1 MSAPVAAFERPR
13 LGLNTVFKS
22 GPLFIS
28 SKGIGWKS
36 WKKRWF
42 ILTRTSLVF
51 FKSDPSALPQ
61 RGGEVNLTLGG
72 IDLNNSG
79 SVVVREDKKLLTVL
93 FPDGR
98 DGRAFTL
105 KAETS
110 EDLYEWKTALEHA
123 LAQAPSAAL
132 IVNGIFR
139 GDTND
144 SIDGSFNQWR
154 DKRPVKSL
162 VVGRPILLAL
172 EDIDG
177 GPSFLEKALR
187 FLEKYGTNVEGI
199 LRQSADVEEV
209 DHRVQE
215 YEQGKTEFAPDE
227 DAHVVGDCVKHILR
241 ELPSSPVPASCCTAL
256 LEAYKI
262 DRKEVRINAMR
273 SAILETFPEP
283 NRRLLQRFSRVAL
296 FSYLQ
301 KVGIGWK
308 SWKKRWFILTRTSLV
323 FFKSDPSALPQRGG
337 EVNLTLGGI
346 DLNNSGSVVVREDKK
361 LLTVLFPDGR
371 DGRAF
376 TLKAETSEDLY
387 EWKTALEHALA
398 QAPSAALIV
407 NGIFRGDTND
417 SIDGSFNQW
426 RDKRPVKSLVVGR
439 PILLALEDID
449 GGPSFLEKALRF
461 LEKYGTNVEGILRQ
475 SADVEE
481 VDHRV
486 QEYEQG
492 KTEFAPDEDAH
503 VVGDCVKHILRELP
517 SSPVPASCCT
527 ALLEAYKIDR
537 KEVRIN
543 AMRSAILETFP
554 EPNRRLLQRILKMM
568 HTISSHAHENRMT
581 PSAVAACM
589 APLLLRPLLAGEC
602 ELEDDFDINGD
613 SSAQLL
619 AAANAANNAQ
629 AIITTLLE
637 EYENIFDE
645 ENLNRCSISADSRI
659 ENSGTED
666 STDDENLDLKDN
678 GYHDAEN
685 EVDPETDDD
694 PERVHS
700 GKLSESS
707 GSAGSDLYDYKAFGG
722 DDSDV
727 GSPSKKNHALVE
739 SSNLCV
745 DHQQIRDPNG
755 QLSEEQG
762 KQKNVS
768 DSSINEINTPSVSPA
783 GESYRSMGEILSS
796 MDTAHPLPMPAFES
810 GAGKP
815 VGKVTGS
822 NVNAK
827 RSSFWGR
834 SNARKTPSME
844 SVDSSGEEELAIQR
858 LEIAK
863 NDLQHRIAKEA
874 RGNAILQA
882 SLERRKQ
889 ALHERRLALEQDVS
903 RLQEQL
909 QAERD
914 LRAALEVGLSM
925 SSGQFSSS
933 RGMDSKTRAELEEIA
948 LAEADVARL
957 KQKVAELHHQLNQ
970 QRQHHYGSL
979 SDACDRYQNVQNH
992 NSQQRFLQQDF
1003 DTTLAYCNQERKQRT
1018 ERLEIAKNDLQH
1030 RIAKEARGNA
1040 ILQASLERR
1049 KQALHERRLAL
1060 EQDVSRLQEQLQAE
1074 RDLRAALEVGLSM
1087 SSGQFSSS
1095 RGMDSKTRA
1104 ELEEIAL
1111 AEADVARLKQKVAE
1125 LHHQLNQQR
1134 QHHYGSLSDACDRYQ
1149 NVQNHN
1155 SQQRFLQQDF
1165 DTTLAY
1171 CNQERKQRTEE
1182 SLLGTDWRSIKGQA
1196 LAPGSSIKQPSRK
1209 QFIDSTSLSDSKS
1222 TEASTSM
1229 SMDELCAVDS
1239 ASVPSTSRAAEV
1251 IEYPRHPSAASSTL
1265 VELTS
1270 RLDFFKERRSQLME
1284 QLHNLDLNYGTTSS
1298 QDFVYRPSSPPWN

>member
-1 MSAPVAAFERPR
+1 MSASLAAFERPR
-13 LGLNTVFKS
+13 PGASNTVFKS

-51 FKSDPSALPQ
+51 FKNDPSALPQ

-110 EDLYEWKTALEHA
+110 EDLFEWKTALEQA

-132 IVNGIFR
+132 VMGHNGIFR
-139 GDTND
+139 SDASD
-144 SIDGSFNQWR
+144 SIEGSFHQWR
-154 DKRPVKSL
+154 DKRPIKSL

-187 FLEKYGTNVEGI
+187 FLEKYGTKVEGI

-209 DHRVQE
+209 DRRVQE
-215 YEQGKTEFAPDE
+215 YEQGKTEFGPEE
-227 DAHVVGDCVKHILR
+227 DAHVVGDCVKHVLR

-262 DRKEVRINAMR
+262 DRKEARINAMR
-273 SAILETFPEP
+273 
-283 NRRLLQRFSRVAL
+283 
-296 FSYLQ
+296 
-301 KVGIGWK
+301 
-308 SWKKRWFILTRTSLV
+308 
-323 FFKSDPSALPQRGG
+323 
-337 EVNLTLGGI
+337 
-346 DLNNSGSVVVREDKK
+346 
-361 LLTVLFPDGR
+361 
-371 DGRAF
+371 
-376 TLKAETSEDLY
+376 
-387 EWKTALEHALA
+387 
-398 QAPSAALIV
+398 
-407 NGIFRGDTND
+407 
-417 SIDGSFNQW
+417 
-426 RDKRPVKSLVVGR
+426 
-439 PILLALEDID
+439 
-449 GGPSFLEKALRF
+449 
-461 LEKYGTNVEGILRQ
+461 
-475 SADVEE
+475 
-481 VDHRV
+481 
-486 QEYEQG
+486 
-492 KTEFAPDEDAH
+492 
-503 VVGDCVKHILRELP
+503 C
-517 SSPVPASCCT
+517 
-527 ALLEAYKIDR
+527 
-537 KEVRIN
+537 
-543 AMRSAILETFP
+543 AILETFP

-568 HTISSHAHENRMT
+568 HTIGSHSQENRMT
-581 PSAVAACM
+581 QSAVAACM

-602 ELEDDFDINGD
+602 ELEDEFDVSGD

-645 ENLNRCSISADSRI
+645 ENIQRCSMSADSRV
-659 ENSGTED
+659 ENSGSED
-666 STDDENLDLKDN
+666 STDDDNIDVKEN

-685 EVDPETDDD
+685 EVDQETDEDAD
-694 PERVHS
+694 RVQS

-707 GSAGSDLYDYKAFGG
+707 GYAGSDLYDYKAFGG

-727 GSPSKKNHALVE
+727 GSSSSNHAKTEHANLNAVPDTPLSE
-739 SSNLCV
+739 DQNKQRKGSENPVDDNDPSNL
-745 DHQQIRDPNG
+745 
-755 QLSEEQG
+755 L
-762 KQKNVS
+762 
-768 DSSINEINTPSVSPA
+768 PST
-783 GESYRSMGEILSS
+783 ESYRSMGEILSS
-796 MDTAHPLPMPAFES
+796 MDPGNHLPIPVVES
-810 GAGKP
+810 GSGKQT
-815 VGKVTGS
+815 GKAS
-822 NVNAK
+822 SASFSSK
-827 RSSFWGR
+827 RSTFWGR
-834 SNARKTPSME
+834 SNPRKTPSVE

-863 NDLQHRIAKEA
+863 SDLQHRIAKEA

-925 SSGQFSSS
+925 SSGQLSNS
-933 RGMDSKTRAELEEIA
+933 RGMDSKTKAELEEIA

-979 SDACDRYQNVQNH
+979 TDVGDRYQHTQNLP
-992 NSQQRFLQQDF
+992 QQRFLQQDF
-1003 DTTLAYCNQERKQRT
+1003 DSTLAFCN
-1018 ERLEIAKNDLQH
+1018 H
-1030 RIAKEARGNA
+1030 
-1040 ILQASLERR
+1040 
-1049 KQALHERRLAL
+1049 
-1060 EQDVSRLQEQLQAE
+1060 
-1074 RDLRAALEVGLSM
+1074 
-1087 SSGQFSSS
+1087 
-1095 RGMDSKTRA
+1095 
-1104 ELEEIAL
+1104 
-1111 AEADVARLKQKVAE
+1111 
-1125 LHHQLNQQR
+1125 
-1134 QHHYGSLSDACDRYQ
+1134 
-1149 NVQNHN
+1149 
-1155 SQQRFLQQDF
+1155 
-1165 DTTLAY
+1165 
-1171 CNQERKQRTEE
+1171 ERKQRTEE
-1182 SLLGTDWRSIKGQA
+1182 NLVGTDWRNIKGQV
-1196 LAPGSSIKQPSRK
+1196 LASGNGSRQPSRK
-1209 QFIDSTSLSDSKS
+1209 QFIESSPSDSKS

-1229 SMDELCAVDS
+1229 SVDDLGPDS

-1251 IEYPRHPSAASSTL
+1251 GEYARHPSVASSTL
-1265 VELTS
+1265 VELTT

-1284 QLHNLDLNYGTTSS
+1284 QLHNLDLNYGSTTS
-1298 QDFVYRPSSPPWN
+1298 QDFVYKPSSPSWS

>member
-1 MSAPVAAFERPR
+1 MSASLAAFERPLR
-13 LGLNTVFKS
+13 PAASNTMIQQVFKS

-51 FKSDPSALPQ
+51 FKNDPSALPQ

-110 EDLYEWKTALEHA
+110 EDLYEWKTALELA

-132 IVNGIFR
+132 VMGHNGIFR
-139 GDTND
+139 NDTND
-144 SIDGSFNQWR
+144 TLEGSFHQWR

-187 FLEKYGTNVEGI
+187 FLEKFGTKAEGI

-209 DHRVQE
+209 ERRVQD
-215 YEQGKTEFAPDE
+215 YEQGKTEFDPDE
-227 DAHVVGDCVKHILR
+227 DAHVVGDCVKHVLR

-262 DRKEVRINAMR
+262 DRKEARINAIR
-273 SAILETFPEP
+273 S
-283 NRRLLQRFSRVAL
+283 S
-296 FSYLQ
+296 
-301 KVGIGWK
+301 
-308 SWKKRWFILTRTSLV
+308 
-323 FFKSDPSALPQRGG
+323 
-337 EVNLTLGGI
+337 
-346 DLNNSGSVVVREDKK
+346 
-361 LLTVLFPDGR
+361 
-371 DGRAF
+371 
-376 TLKAETSEDLY
+376 
-387 EWKTALEHALA
+387 
-398 QAPSAALIV
+398 
-407 NGIFRGDTND
+407 
-417 SIDGSFNQW
+417 
-426 RDKRPVKSLVVGR
+426 
-439 PILLALEDID
+439 
-449 GGPSFLEKALRF
+449 
-461 LEKYGTNVEGILRQ
+461 
-475 SADVEE
+475 
-481 VDHRV
+481 
-486 QEYEQG
+486 
-492 KTEFAPDEDAH
+492 
-503 VVGDCVKHILRELP
+503 
-517 SSPVPASCCT
+517 
-527 ALLEAYKIDR
+527 
-537 KEVRIN
+537 
-543 AMRSAILETFP
+543 ILETFP

-568 HTISSHAHENRMT
+568 HTISSHSHENRMT

-602 ELEDDFDINGD
+602 ELDDDFDINGD
-613 SSAQLL
+613 NSTQLI

-637 EYENIFDE
+637 EYENVFHD
-645 ENLNRCSISADSRI
+645 ENLLRCSISADSRI
-659 ENSGTED
+659 ENSGSED
-666 STDDENLDLKDN
+666 SSDDENLDLKDN

-685 EVDPETDDD
+685 EVDLETDDD
-694 PERVHS
+694 PDRVHS

-707 GSAGSDLYDYKAFGG
+707 GYAGSDLYDYKALGV

-727 GSPSKKNHALVE
+727 GSPKGNHASAQ
-739 SSNLCV
+739 SSSSYV
-745 DHQQIRDPNG
+745 PQPIRDPNVG
-755 QLSEEQG
+755 FVERGSKPKKENENLISETE
-762 KQKNVS
+762 
-768 DSSINEINTPSVSPA
+768 TPSASPA
-783 GESYRSMGEILSS
+783 GDSYRSMGEILSVVDPGHHLLVPGLDS
-796 MDTAHPLPMPAFES
+796 GTAKTA
-810 GAGKP
+810 A
-815 VGKVTGS
+815 KVTGS
-822 NVNAK
+822 NHNAK
-827 RSSFWGR
+827 RSAFWGR

-844 SVDSSGEEELAIQR
+844 SVDSSGEEELSIQR

-925 SSGQFSSS
+925 SSGQLASS

-979 SDACDRYQNVQNH
+979 SDACDRYQNGQNH

-1003 DTTLAYCNQERKQRT
+1003 DATLAFCNHERKQR
-1018 ERLEIAKNDLQH
+1018 N
-1030 RIAKEARGNA
+1030 
-1040 ILQASLERR
+1040 
-1049 KQALHERRLAL
+1049 
-1060 EQDVSRLQEQLQAE
+1060 
-1074 RDLRAALEVGLSM
+1074 
-1087 SSGQFSSS
+1087 
-1095 RGMDSKTRA
+1095 
-1104 ELEEIAL
+1104 
-1111 AEADVARLKQKVAE
+1111 
-1125 LHHQLNQQR
+1125 
-1134 QHHYGSLSDACDRYQ
+1134 
-1149 NVQNHN
+1149 
-1155 SQQRFLQQDF
+1155 
-1165 DTTLAY
+1165 
-1171 CNQERKQRTEE
+1171 EE
-1182 SLLGTDWRSIKGQA
+1182 SLLGEDWRTIKGQI
-1196 LAPGSSIKQPSRK
+1196 LASGSSVRQPSRK
-1209 QFIDSTSLSDSKS
+1209 QFMDPASISESKS
-1222 TEASTSM
+1222 TDASKSL
-1229 SMDELCAVDS
+1229 SVDELSAVDS
-1239 ASVPSTSRAAEV
+1239 VSMPSTSRAPEASV
-1251 IEYPRHPSAASSTL
+1251 SIFLRLSFLVVDYPRHPSTASSAL
-1265 VELTS
+1265 VELTT

-1284 QLHNLDLNYGTTSS
+1284 QLHNLDLNYGTTSL
-1298 QDFVYRPSSPPWN
+1298 QDSVYRPSSPPWN

>member
-1 MSAPVAAFERPR
+1 MSASLAAFERPR
-13 LGLNTVFKS
+13 PGASNTVFKS

-28 SKGIGWKS
+28 SKGLGWKS

-51 FKSDPSALPQ
+51 FKNDPSALPQ

-132 IVNGIFR
+132 VMGHNGIFR
-139 GDTND
+139 SDTND
-144 SIDGSFNQWR
+144 ALEGSFHQWR

-187 FLEKYGTNVEGI
+187 FLEKFGTKVEGI

-209 DHRVQE
+209 ERRVQE
-215 YEQGKTEFAPDE
+215 YEQGKTEFEQDE
-227 DAHVVGDCVKHILR
+227 DAHVVGDCVKHVLR

-262 DRKEVRINAMR
+262 DRKETRINAMR
-273 SAILETFPEP
+273 SAIM
-283 NRRLLQRFSRVAL
+283 
-296 FSYLQ
+296 
-301 KVGIGWK
+301 
-308 SWKKRWFILTRTSLV
+308 
-323 FFKSDPSALPQRGG
+323 D
-337 EVNLTLGGI
+337 
-346 DLNNSGSVVVREDKK
+346 
-361 LLTVLFPDGR
+361 
-371 DGRAF
+371 
-376 TLKAETSEDLY
+376 
-387 EWKTALEHALA
+387 
-398 QAPSAALIV
+398 
-407 NGIFRGDTND
+407 
-417 SIDGSFNQW
+417 
-426 RDKRPVKSLVVGR
+426 
-439 PILLALEDID
+439 
-449 GGPSFLEKALRF
+449 
-461 LEKYGTNVEGILRQ
+461 
-475 SADVEE
+475 
-481 VDHRV
+481 
-486 QEYEQG
+486 
-492 KTEFAPDEDAH
+492 
-503 VVGDCVKHILRELP
+503 
-517 SSPVPASCCT
+517 
-527 ALLEAYKIDR
+527 
-537 KEVRIN
+537 
-543 AMRSAILETFP
+543 TFP

-581 PSAVAACM
+581 ASAVAACM

-637 EYENIFDE
+637 EYENIFDD
-645 ENLNRCSISADSRI
+645 ENLHRCSISADSRI
-659 ENSGTED
+659 ENSGSED
-666 STDDENLDLKDN
+666 STDDENMDVKEN

-685 EVDPETDDD
+685 EVDQETDDD
-694 PERVHS
+694 AERVLS

-707 GSAGSDLYDYKAFGG
+707 GYAGSDLYDYKVEAFGG

-727 GSPSKKNHALVE
+727 GSPRNNHALAE
-739 SSNLCV
+739 SSSLPADSV
-745 DHQQIRDPNG
+745 QTRDPNI
-755 QLSEEQG
+755 QLIEQPSKLKKG
-762 KQKNVS
+762 NEN
-768 DSSINEINTPSVSPA
+768 SINEVDPSNVSPT

-796 MDTAHPLPMPAFES
+796 MDPMPSLPISGLES
-810 GAGKP
+810 SAEKPAGK
-815 VGKVTGS
+815 VATS
-822 NVNAK
+822 NLNGK
-827 RSSFWGR
+827 RSTFWGR
-834 SNARKTPSME
+834 SNARKTPSVE

-858 LEIAK
+858 LEITK
-863 NDLQHRIAKEA
+863 NDLKHRIAKEA

-970 QRQHHYGSL
+970 QRQNHYGSL
-979 SDACDRYQNVQNH
+979 SDACDRYQHVQNH
-992 NSQQRFLQQDF
+992 STQQRFLQQDF
-1003 DTTLAYCNQERKQRT
+1003 DATLAF
-1018 ERLEIAKNDLQH
+1018 
-1030 RIAKEARGNA
+1030 
-1040 ILQASLERR
+1040 
-1049 KQALHERRLAL
+1049 
-1060 EQDVSRLQEQLQAE
+1060 V
-1074 RDLRAALEVGLSM
+1074 
-1087 SSGQFSSS
+1087 
-1095 RGMDSKTRA
+1095 
-1104 ELEEIAL
+1104 
-1111 AEADVARLKQKVAE
+1111 
-1125 LHHQLNQQR
+1125 
-1134 QHHYGSLSDACDRYQ
+1134 
-1149 NVQNHN
+1149 NH
-1155 SQQRFLQQDF
+1155 
-1165 DTTLAY
+1165 
-1171 CNQERKQRTEE
+1171 ERKQRTEE
-1182 SLLGTDWRSIKGQA
+1182 SLLGADWRNIKGTG
-1196 LAPGSSIKQPSRK
+1196 LATGSSSRQPPRK
-1209 QFIDSTSLSDSKS
+1209 QFVESTSLSDSKS
-1222 TEASTSM
+1222 TEVSTNM
-1229 SMDELCAVDS
+1229 SMDELCGVDS
-1239 ASVPSTSRAAEV
+1239 APSTSRAVEMMD
-1251 IEYPRHPSAASSTL
+1251 YPRHPSAASSAL
-1265 VELTS
+1265 VELTT

-1284 QLHNLDLNYGTTSS
+1284 QLHNLDLNYGTASS

>member
-1 MSAPVAAFERPR
+1 MSASLAAFERPR
-13 LGLNTVFKS
+13 PGASNTVFKS

-51 FKSDPSALPQ
+51 FKNDPSALPQ

-110 EDLYEWKTALEHA
+110 EDLFEWKTALEQA

-132 IVNGIFR
+132 VMGHNGIFR
-139 GDTND
+139 SDASD
-144 SIDGSFNQWR
+144 SIEGSFHQWR
-154 DKRPVKSL
+154 DKRPIKSL

-187 FLEKYGTNVEGI
+187 FLEKYGTKVEGI

-209 DHRVQE
+209 DRRVQE
-215 YEQGKTEFAPDE
+215 YEQGKTEFGPEE
-227 DAHVVGDCVKHILR
+227 DAHVVGDCVKHVLR

-262 DRKEVRINAMR
+262 DRKEARVNAMR
-273 SAILETFPEP
+273 CA
-283 NRRLLQRFSRVAL
+283 V
-296 FSYLQ
+296 
-301 KVGIGWK
+301 
-308 SWKKRWFILTRTSLV
+308 
-323 FFKSDPSALPQRGG
+323 
-337 EVNLTLGGI
+337 
-346 DLNNSGSVVVREDKK
+346 
-361 LLTVLFPDGR
+361 
-371 DGRAF
+371 
-376 TLKAETSEDLY
+376 
-387 EWKTALEHALA
+387 
-398 QAPSAALIV
+398 
-407 NGIFRGDTND
+407 
-417 SIDGSFNQW
+417 
-426 RDKRPVKSLVVGR
+426 
-439 PILLALEDID
+439 
-449 GGPSFLEKALRF
+449 
-461 LEKYGTNVEGILRQ
+461 
-475 SADVEE
+475 
-481 VDHRV
+481 
-486 QEYEQG
+486 
-492 KTEFAPDEDAH
+492 
-503 VVGDCVKHILRELP
+503 
-517 SSPVPASCCT
+517 
-527 ALLEAYKIDR
+527 
-537 KEVRIN
+537 
-543 AMRSAILETFP
+543 LETFP

-568 HTISSHAHENRMT
+568 HTIGSHSNENRMT

-602 ELEDDFDINGD
+602 ELEDEFDVSGD

-645 ENLNRCSISADSRI
+645 ENIQRCSMSADSRV
-659 ENSGTED
+659 ENSGSED
-666 STDDENLDLKDN
+666 STDDDDNIDVKEN

-685 EVDPETDDD
+685 EVDQDTDDD
-694 PERVHS
+694 ADRVQS

-707 GSAGSDLYDYKAFGG
+707 GYAGSDLYDYKAFGG

-727 GSPSKKNHALVE
+727 GSSSSHHAKTENANLNAVPDTPLSEDQNKQRKGSENLVDE
-739 SSNLCV
+739 NDASNL
-745 DHQQIRDPNG
+745 
-755 QLSEEQG
+755 L
-762 KQKNVS
+762 
-768 DSSINEINTPSVSPA
+768 PST
-783 GESYRSMGEILSS
+783 ESYRSMGEILSS
-796 MDTAHPLPMPAFES
+796 MDPGNHLPMPVIES
-810 GAGKP
+810 GSGKQT
-815 VGKVTGS
+815 GKAS
-822 NVNAK
+822 SASFSSK
-827 RSSFWGR
+827 RSTFWGR
-834 SNARKTPSME
+834 NNARKTPSVE

-925 SSGQFSSS
+925 SSGQLSNS
-933 RGMDSKTRAELEEIA
+933 RGMDSKTKAELEEIA

-979 SDACDRYQNVQNH
+979 TDVGDRYQHAQNH
-992 NSQQRFLQQDF
+992 PQQRFLQQDF
-1003 DTTLAYCNQERKQRT
+1003 DSTLAF
-1018 ERLEIAKNDLQH
+1018 
-1030 RIAKEARGNA
+1030 
-1040 ILQASLERR
+1040 
-1049 KQALHERRLAL
+1049 
-1060 EQDVSRLQEQLQAE
+1060 V
-1074 RDLRAALEVGLSM
+1074 
-1087 SSGQFSSS
+1087 
-1095 RGMDSKTRA
+1095 
-1104 ELEEIAL
+1104 
-1111 AEADVARLKQKVAE
+1111 
-1125 LHHQLNQQR
+1125 
-1134 QHHYGSLSDACDRYQ
+1134 
-1149 NVQNHN
+1149 NH
-1155 SQQRFLQQDF
+1155 
-1165 DTTLAY
+1165 
-1171 CNQERKQRTEE
+1171 ERKQRTEE
-1182 SLLGTDWRSIKGQA
+1182 SLMGTDWRNIKGQV
-1196 LAPGSSIKQPSRK
+1196 LASGNGSRQPSRK
-1209 QFIDSTSLSDSKS
+1209 QFIESSPSDSKS
-1222 TEASTSM
+1222 TEASTSI
-1229 SMDELCAVDS
+1229 SVDDLGAVDS

-1251 IEYPRHPSAASSTL
+1251 SEYARHPSVASSTL
-1265 VELTS
+1265 VELTT

-1284 QLHNLDLNYGTTSS
+1284 QLHNLDLNYGSTTS
-1298 QDFVYRPSSPPWN
+1298 QDFVYKPTSPSWS

>member
-1 MSAPVAAFERPR
+1 MSASLAAFERPLR
-13 LGLNTVFKS
+13 PAASNTMIQQVFKS

-51 FKSDPSALPQ
+51 FKNDPSALPQ

-110 EDLYEWKTALEHA
+110 EDLYEWKTALELA

-132 IVNGIFR
+132 VMGHNGIFR
-139 GDTND
+139 NDTND
-144 SIDGSFNQWR
+144 TLEGSFHQWR

-187 FLEKYGTNVEGI
+187 FLEKFGTKAEGI

-209 DHRVQE
+209 ERRVQD
-215 YEQGKTEFAPDE
+215 YEQGKTEFDPDE
-227 DAHVVGDCVKHILR
+227 DAHVVGDCVKHVLR

-262 DRKEVRINAMR
+262 DRKEARINAIR
-273 SAILETFPEP
+273 S
-283 NRRLLQRFSRVAL
+283 S
-296 FSYLQ
+296 
-301 KVGIGWK
+301 
-308 SWKKRWFILTRTSLV
+308 
-323 FFKSDPSALPQRGG
+323 
-337 EVNLTLGGI
+337 
-346 DLNNSGSVVVREDKK
+346 
-361 LLTVLFPDGR
+361 
-371 DGRAF
+371 
-376 TLKAETSEDLY
+376 
-387 EWKTALEHALA
+387 
-398 QAPSAALIV
+398 
-407 NGIFRGDTND
+407 
-417 SIDGSFNQW
+417 
-426 RDKRPVKSLVVGR
+426 
-439 PILLALEDID
+439 
-449 GGPSFLEKALRF
+449 
-461 LEKYGTNVEGILRQ
+461 
-475 SADVEE
+475 
-481 VDHRV
+481 
-486 QEYEQG
+486 
-492 KTEFAPDEDAH
+492 
-503 VVGDCVKHILRELP
+503 
-517 SSPVPASCCT
+517 
-527 ALLEAYKIDR
+527 
-537 KEVRIN
+537 
-543 AMRSAILETFP
+543 ILETFP

-568 HTISSHAHENRMT
+568 HTISSHSHENRMT

-602 ELEDDFDINGD
+602 ELDDDFDINGD
-613 SSAQLL
+613 NSTQLI

-637 EYENIFDE
+637 EYENVFHD
-645 ENLNRCSISADSRI
+645 ENLLRCSISADSRI
-659 ENSGTED
+659 ENSGSED
-666 STDDENLDLKDN
+666 SSDDENLDLKDN

-685 EVDPETDDD
+685 EVDLETDDD
-694 PERVHS
+694 PDRVHS

-707 GSAGSDLYDYKAFGG
+707 GYAGSDLYDYKAFGV

-727 GSPSKKNHALVE
+727 GSPKGNHASAQ
-739 SSNLCV
+739 SSSSYV
-745 DHQQIRDPNG
+745 PQPIRDPNVG
-755 QLSEEQG
+755 VVERGSKPKKENENVISETE
-762 KQKNVS
+762 
-768 DSSINEINTPSVSPA
+768 TPSASPA
-783 GESYRSMGEILSS
+783 GDSYRSMGEILSVVDPGHHLLVPGLDS
-796 MDTAHPLPMPAFES
+796 GTAKTA
-810 GAGKP
+810 A
-815 VGKVTGS
+815 KVTGS
-822 NVNAK
+822 NHNAK
-827 RSSFWGR
+827 RSAFWGR

-844 SVDSSGEEELAIQR
+844 SVDSSGEEELSIQR

-925 SSGQFSSS
+925 SSGQLASS

-979 SDACDRYQNVQNH
+979 SDACDRYQNGQNH

-1003 DTTLAYCNQERKQRT
+1003 DATLAFCNHERKQR
-1018 ERLEIAKNDLQH
+1018 N
-1030 RIAKEARGNA
+1030 
-1040 ILQASLERR
+1040 
-1049 KQALHERRLAL
+1049 
-1060 EQDVSRLQEQLQAE
+1060 
-1074 RDLRAALEVGLSM
+1074 
-1087 SSGQFSSS
+1087 
-1095 RGMDSKTRA
+1095 
-1104 ELEEIAL
+1104 
-1111 AEADVARLKQKVAE
+1111 
-1125 LHHQLNQQR
+1125 
-1134 QHHYGSLSDACDRYQ
+1134 
-1149 NVQNHN
+1149 
-1155 SQQRFLQQDF
+1155 
-1165 DTTLAY
+1165 
-1171 CNQERKQRTEE
+1171 EE
-1182 SLLGTDWRSIKGQA
+1182 SLLGEDWRTIKGQI
-1196 LAPGSSIKQPSRK
+1196 LASGSSVRQPSRK
-1209 QFIDSTSLSDSKS
+1209 QFMDPASISESKS
-1222 TEASTSM
+1222 TDASKSL
-1229 SMDELCAVDS
+1229 SVDELSAVDS
-1239 ASVPSTSRAAEV
+1239 VSLPSTSRAPEASV
-1251 IEYPRHPSAASSTL
+1251 VDYPRHPSTASSAL
-1265 VELTS
+1265 VELTT

-1284 QLHNLDLNYGTTSS
+1284 QLHNLDLNYGTTSL
-1298 QDFVYRPSSPPWN
+1298 QDSVYRPSSPPWN